1 MQSQILEFDQPDPT
15 HLRDHLRQCAFACG
29 PLHRIL
35 CTVEAL
41 DAFLARRFVT
51 TLTLIAAV
59 LFVGSSLPI

>member
-1 MQSQILEFDQPDPT
+1 MQQAFEFDRSDPT

-35 CTVEAL
+35 CTLETF

-59 LFVGSSLPI
+59 LYVGISLPV